1 MAPPRNTQ
9 YISSMTIGDLRGLIQ
24 EEMNKIIKSQIDE
37 RRTRMEDSIK
47 VMSDYG
53 KTLATVEAACNHT
66 SQRLDALHDTTL
78 PNLASHIQKVADAL
92 VFQTLDLDVHRRKWN
107 LTLHGLPGEAGE
119 NEDVTRQSCIKL
131 AREKLGITEAKEA
144 DFSDCH
150 RLKQGPNAGIIIRFR
165 DLGDRNMWL
174 DNAGL
179 KDSQMKISLSPDLP
193 PKLRQLKTELL
204 NIRKGLPT
212 EQKSR
217 STVRYLAQWPYVKLS
232 VAGRTDRI
240 RPTIPKETIVTGGN
254 LTGSFILCP
263 FCPSQK
269 YDFFL
274 VYFRLVFWSLTV
286 RLESC

>member
-37 RRTRMEDSIK
+37 RLTRMEDSIK

-53 KTLATVEAACNHT
+53 KTLASVEAACNHT

-78 PNLASHIQKVADAL
+78 PNLASHSQKVADAL

-107 LTLHGLPGEAGE
+107 LTLQGLPGEAGE
-119 NEDVTRQSCIKL
+119 NENVTRRSCIKL
-131 AREKLGITEAKEA
+131 AREKLGITEAKED
-144 DFSDCH
+144 DFSACH

-165 DLGDRNMWL
+165 DLRDRNMWL
-174 DNAGL
+174 DSAKRL

-217 STVRYLAQWPYVKLS
+217 STVRYLAQWPYVELS

-240 RPTIPKETIVTGGN
+240 RPTIPKETIVKQVLDTEP
-254 LTGSFILCP
+254 LFKVVEPI
-263 FCPSQK
+263 
-269 YDFFL
+269 D
-274 VYFRLVFWSLTV
+274 
-286 RLESC
+286 